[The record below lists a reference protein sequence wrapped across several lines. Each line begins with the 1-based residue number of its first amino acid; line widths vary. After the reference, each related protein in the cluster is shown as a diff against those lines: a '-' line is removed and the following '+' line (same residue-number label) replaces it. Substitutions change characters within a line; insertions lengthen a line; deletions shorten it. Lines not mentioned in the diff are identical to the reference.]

1 MTLRNL
7 SDVLVVLLRDL
18 FSAELQI
25 TDAVVAMEKDASS
38 PQLKKVLRLHRSETE
53 EHIRRLKKI
62 GSSLG
67 VELSGSNCRAME
79 GLIDDCRALL
89 FSTRDSDII
98 DAGIITAL
106 QKMEHYEIG
115 AYGTT
120 RAFARL
126 LGANDV
132 AELLTKTLNE
142 EKATDQLLCK
152 VAVMSINRQYLRL
165 AVS

>member
-165 AVS
+165 AGS

>member
-18 FSAELQI
+18 FSSELQI
-25 TDAVVAMEKDASS
+25 TEAVVAMEKDASS
-38 PQLKKVLRLHRSETE
+38 PQLKKVLRLHRNETQ
-53 EHIRRLKKI
+53 EHIDRLKKI
-62 GSSLG
+62 GTALG
-67 VELSGSNCRAME
+67 VELAGSNCGAME
-79 GLIDDCRALL
+79 GLIDDCKALL

-98 DAGIITAL
+98 DAGIIASL

-115 AYGTT
+115 SYGTT

-126 LGANDV
+126 IGANDI

-152 VAVMSINRQYLRL
+152 VAVMTINRQYLRL